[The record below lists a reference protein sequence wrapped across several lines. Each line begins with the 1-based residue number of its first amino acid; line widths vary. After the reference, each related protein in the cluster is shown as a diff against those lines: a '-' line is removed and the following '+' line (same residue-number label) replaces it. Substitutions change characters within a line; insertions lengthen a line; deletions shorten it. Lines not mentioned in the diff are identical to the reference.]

1 MQMTPEQVK
10 GRIKNLAKETKVDA
24 RTLMKICAKY
34 E

>member
-10 GRIKNLAKETKVDA
+10 EKIKNVAKEIKADA